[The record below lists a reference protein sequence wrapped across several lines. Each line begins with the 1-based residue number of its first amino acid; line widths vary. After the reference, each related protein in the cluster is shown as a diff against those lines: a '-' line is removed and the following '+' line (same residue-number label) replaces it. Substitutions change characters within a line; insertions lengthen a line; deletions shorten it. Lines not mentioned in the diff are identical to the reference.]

1 MTSPSLYQV
10 ISAAG
15 LAPEALQ
22 VRLCGVWALRRT
34 TGPPSTTGSEGGTIK
49 QNKHT
54 AQNQKKNPTH
64 YSSRLAHSHKEVILI
79 LSLLVLLAKHQ
90 YTATTEEA
98 NNTVSPQGHVSV

>member
-34 TGPPSTTGSEGGTIK
+34 TGPPSTTGSEGGTAK
-49 QNKHT
+49 QNKHIT
-54 AQNQKKNPTH
+54 QKQQRERKSLQLKAST
-64 YSSRLAHSHKEVILI
+64 SHKEVTPI
-79 LSLLVLLAKHQ
+79 LSFLLLLAQRQ
-90 YTATTEEA
+90 YIETAKEA
-98 NNTVSPQGHVSV
+98 NNISSRPSVC